1 MTENSAV
8 EFAEQ
13 LEKAIQGDQRSLTAL
28 LSYHRDRLRKTVSLR
43 LDQRLQGRID
53 PSDVIQEAFLEAT
66 SRLESYQRKSSM
78 PFFLWLRF
86 ITLQKLLVLHR
97 RHLGTQKRD
106 ASREVSIYHTETPQA
121 SSAALAAHLLGRQSS
136 PSQAAQRAEL
146 RNRLQHAL
154 DRMEPI
160 DREVLV
166 LRHFEELTNSE
177 AAQVLEVS
185 PTAANNR
192 YVRAL
197 IRLKEILASMPGG
210 IEEMLP

>member
-1 MTENSAV
+1 MR
-8 EFAEQ
+8 
-13 LEKAIQGDQRSLTAL
+13 I
-28 LSYHRDRLRKTVSLR
+28 
-43 LDQRLQGRID
+43 DQRLRGRID
-53 PSDVIQEAFLEAT
+53 PSDVIQEALLEAT
-66 SRLESYQRKSSM
+66 SRLESYQRQSSM

-86 ITLQKLLVLHR
+86 LTLQKLLVLHR

-106 ASREVSIYHTETPQA
+106 ATREVSIYHRETPQA
-121 SSAALAAHLLGRQSS
+121 SSAALAAQLLGRQSS

-146 RNRLQHAL
+146 RNRIHDGL

-177 AAQVLEVS
+177 AAQVLEIS

-192 YVRAL
+192 YIRAL
-197 IRLKEILASMPGG
+197 KRLKKILASTAGG

>member
-1 MTENSAV
+1 MTENRAI
-8 EFAEQ
+8 EFADQ
-13 LEKAIQGDQRSLTAL
+13 LEKASQGDQRALTAL
-28 LSYHRDRLRKTVSLR
+28 LSHHRDRLRKTVSLR

-66 SRLESYQRKSSM
+66 SRLEGYRKKSSM

-86 ITLQKLLVLHR
+86 ITLQKLLALHR

-106 ASREVSIYHTETPQA
+106 ASREVSIYHTGTPQA
-121 SSAALAAHLLGRQSS
+121 SSSALAAQLLGRQSS

-177 AAQVLEVS
+177 AAQVLEIS

-197 IRLKEILASMPGG
+197 RRLKEILASMPGG